1 MIRKRVV
8 ARDAKI
14 QKFISKHL
22 HRKTRNNDNLDQ
34 LCDVQIIY
42 YEITDYQN
50 KHAVLQLEK
59 GLHIEASFVEFD
71 QSVKRRAMRCYNATR
86 QVSHQCILAP
96 IFLTYNEEKQRILL
110 FYERYDY
117 LFDAWNGGHDIWWQQ
132 ALHEQLQATKYLIDK
147 GFIHTGLDNP
157 RNFVIKDNKLKMLNI
172 TSTIQ
177 DHLNTHPGTNADA
190 IKRDSF
196 RSLRNLMWPRYVERK
211 DLTED
216 DQRFFNLFNLDNIN
230 FDIYVQKL
238 ITHPYAKDFK
248 QCMNEF
254 QDIHMLDG
262 QKRLMRPL
270 RVVTR
275 HADFGPYRGWMRTI
289 RNSRAT
295 HLKKALPKGAGEGE
309 RSTFREEDIDT
320 LIKFLRNINEHR
332 GKTRDQVDKYF
343 QAVYKEVK
351 RLFPGLL
358 SVVHEKIRIRRGT

>member
-1 MIRKRVV
+1 
-8 ARDAKI
+8 
-14 QKFISKHL
+14 
-22 HRKTRNNDNLDQ
+22 
-34 LCDVQIIY
+34 
-42 YEITDYQN
+42 
-50 KHAVLQLEK
+50 
-59 GLHIEASFVEFD
+59 
-71 QSVKRRAMRCYNATR
+71 
-86 QVSHQCILAP
+86 
-96 IFLTYNEEKQRILL
+96 
-110 FYERYDY
+110 
-117 LFDAWNGGHDIWWQQ
+117 
-132 ALHEQLQATKYLIDK
+132 
-147 GFIHTGLDNP
+147 
-157 RNFVIKDNKLKMLNI
+157 MLNI